1 MTHAQELLRQWF
13 GRARWIYSNWSLEL
27 VKAQTTKLDL
37 KLKTLRAA
45 IVNNGNYRDENTWVV
60 KTPYEVRDGAMV
72 DLVNA
77 YKTNFAKRRK
87 NKDHTFEIGVHPTS
101 VCLVF

>member
-1 MTHAQELLRQWF
+1 M
-13 GRARWIYSNWSLEL
+13 
-27 VKAQTTKLDL
+27 KAQTTKLDL
-37 KLKTLRAA
+37 KLKTFREA
-45 IVNNGNYRDENTWVV
+45 IVNNGNYQDENSWVV
-60 KTPYEVRDGAMV
+60 NTPYEVRDGAMV

-87 NKDHTFEIGVHPTS
+87 NKDHTFEIGVRPTS